1 MAIYALDDATPRL
14 DAAAWV
20 ADSAQVMG
28 NVTLAAD
35 TSIWFGTVVRGDTE
49 SITIGRGSNIQ
60 DGSVLHADV
69 GVIKTSMTSFSDG
82 MDRLTKAV
90 TQLAV
95 VEERQTHAQQAQE
108 RLFKAHDEIRVD
120 VKAVAA
126 RVSELEKS
134 EPGQTRAA
142 EWVDRAVWAAAS
154 AAVMMAAAKAGLF

>member
-1 MAIYALDDATPRL
+1 MSEQYIGTERRTEDR
-14 DAAAWV
+14 
-20 ADSAQVMG
+20 
-28 NVTLAAD
+28 TLAAMV
-35 TSIWFGTVVRGDTE
+35 TQMGA
-49 SITIGRGSNIQ
+49 
-60 DGSVLHADV
+60 LHADV

-108 RLFKAHDEIRVD
+108 RLFKAHDEMRADI
-120 VKAVAA
+120 KANAL
-126 RVSELEKS
+126 RITELEKS
-134 EPGQTRAA
+134 EPAQSRAA

>member
-1 MAIYALDDATPRL
+1 MSSDQYTGLDRRSEDR
-14 DAAAWV
+14 
-20 ADSAQVMG
+20 
-28 NVTLAAD
+28 TLAALV
-35 TSIWFGTVVRGDTE
+35 TQMGA
-49 SITIGRGSNIQ
+49 
-60 DGSVLHADV
+60 LHADV

-108 RLFKAHDEIRVD
+108 RLFKAHDEMRADI
-120 VKAVAA
+120 KASAL
-126 RVSELEKS
+126 RITELEKS
-134 EPGQTRAA
+134 EPAQSRAA

>member
-1 MAIYALDDATPRL
+1 MTDTYGGHDRRAEDR
-14 DAAAWV
+14 
-20 ADSAQVMG
+20 
-28 NVTLAAD
+28 TLAALV
-35 TSIWFGTVVRGDTE
+35 TQMGA
-49 SITIGRGSNIQ
+49 
-60 DGSVLHADV
+60 LHADV

-108 RLFKAHDEIRVD
+108 RLFKAHDELRADI
-120 VKAVAA
+120 KANA
-126 RVSELEKS
+126 RRITELEKS
-134 EPGQTRAA
+134 EPAQSRAA

>member
-1 MAIYALDDATPRL
+1 MTDTYGGPDRRAEDR
-14 DAAAWV
+14 
-20 ADSAQVMG
+20 
-28 NVTLAAD
+28 TLAALV
-35 TSIWFGTVVRGDTE
+35 TQMGA
-49 SITIGRGSNIQ
+49 
-60 DGSVLHADV
+60 LHADV

-108 RLFKAHDEIRVD
+108 RLFKAHDEMRADI
-120 VKAVAA
+120 KANAL
-126 RVSELEKS
+126 RITELEKS
-134 EPGQTRAA
+134 EPAQSRAA

>member
-1 MAIYALDDATPRL
+1 MSDQYTGLDRRSEDR
-14 DAAAWV
+14 
-20 ADSAQVMG
+20 
-28 NVTLAAD
+28 TLAALV
-35 TSIWFGTVVRGDTE
+35 TQMGA
-49 SITIGRGSNIQ
+49 
-60 DGSVLHADV
+60 LHADV

-108 RLFKAHDEIRVD
+108 RLFKAHDEMRADI
-120 VKAVAA
+120 KASAL
-126 RVSELEKS
+126 RITELEKS
-134 EPGQTRAA
+134 EPAQSRAA

>member
-1 MAIYALDDATPRL
+1 MSEQYTGLDRRSEDR
-14 DAAAWV
+14 
-20 ADSAQVMG
+20 
-28 NVTLAAD
+28 TLAALV
-35 TSIWFGTVVRGDTE
+35 TQMGA
-49 SITIGRGSNIQ
+49 
-60 DGSVLHADV
+60 LHADV

-108 RLFKAHDEIRVD
+108 RLFKAHDEMRADI
-120 VKAVAA
+120 KANAL
-126 RVSELEKS
+126 RITELEKS
-134 EPGQTRAA
+134 EPAQSRAA

>member
-1 MAIYALDDATPRL
+1 MSEQYIGTERRTEDR
-14 DAAAWV
+14 
-20 ADSAQVMG
+20 
-28 NVTLAAD
+28 TLAALV
-35 TSIWFGTVVRGDTE
+35 TQMGA
-49 SITIGRGSNIQ
+49 
-60 DGSVLHADV
+60 LHADV

-108 RLFKAHDEIRVD
+108 RLFKAHDEMRADI
-120 VKAVAA
+120 KASAL
-126 RVSELEKS
+126 RITELEKS
-134 EPGQTRAA
+134 EPAQSRAA